1 MPPLTARRGL
11 MTPAGWADRP
21 QKECAHVVAFGMA
34 AIMLT
39 YFLIGAGGALG
50 SILRA
55 WLGAAMV
62 ALTGPTFPWG
72 TILINIVG
80 SFVIGFFGT
89 LTATDGRFAAAP
101 DLRAFVLIGVCGGFT
116 TFSSFSLQ
124 TFDLLRDGRPGQ
136 ALVNVALS
144 VLLCLGSVAA
154 GYAAA
159 SSLRLSSLMSTAAMG
174 SSLANRTLIAVH
186 RPEAVEPMLA
196 VATQLME
203 RQDDRM
209 TVLAI
214 DGPAL
219 ADLAGTEELL
229 TDKRRAELSDRR
241 RDWVD
246 ALRPVLD
253 NWVNR
258 ERAEGHRARWI
269 EVRGDGARAILEH
282 GRSAHL
288 LLLEHRPKDAGA
300 MERIRSALVRASRPL
315 LLVPPG
321 TDGQVGRVVAVAWR
335 DDPQAR
341 QAVRNTLPILSRA
354 ERVVILH
361 IGGEQ
366 DHELPDDAFGPLLV
380 EKVTVPDWGHP
391 IGDELVELARDAH
404 ADLLVMGSYDHGRAL
419 EALFDGVTESVL
431 RAAALPVLI
440 QPKDA

>member
-1 MPPLTARRGL
+1 
-11 MTPAGWADRP
+11 
-21 QKECAHVVAFGMA
+21 
-34 AIMLT
+34 MLT
-39 YFLIGAGGALG
+39 YVLIGAGGALG

-80 SFVIGFFGT
+80 SFVIGFFGI
-89 LTATDGRFAAAP
+89 LTAIDGRFAAAP

-136 ALVNVALS
+136 AVLNVALS

-159 SSLRLSSLMSTAAMG
+159 SFLRTSALMSTAAMG
-174 SSLANRTLIAVH
+174 SSSLANRTLIALH
-186 RPEAVEPMLA
+186 RPEAVEPLLA
-196 VATQLME
+196 VATHLME

-229 TDKRRAELSDRR
+229 TDERRAELSSRR
-241 RDWVD
+241 RDWVG

-253 NWVNR
+253 DWVKR

-288 LLLEHRPKDAGA
+288 LLLEHQPEDAGA
-300 MERIRSALVRASRPL
+300 MERIRSALVHASRPL

-321 TDGQVGRVVAVAWR
+321 TDGQVGRVIAVAWR

-341 QAVRNTLPILSRA
+341 QAVRNILPILSRA

-361 IGGEQ
+361 IGREQ
-366 DHELPDDAFGPLLV
+366 DHGLPDDAFGSLPV
-380 EKVTVPDWGHP
+380 EKVTVPDRGRP